1 MAFSFVLLPLVQG
14 GLLLIRCCCCPPLLS
29 SSSANAAASA
39 AADTCC
45 CYCCVL
51 LLLAELRAARPFA
64 VFCSDFCTLECT
76 LCDYALCYSAFA
88 SFRSLSCCCC
98 CFSDSSSAFCRAC
111 ACALS
116 SFAEHRSLQTTL
128 VKRPSAGFSSLVD
141 SSRFSLLLPRTL
153 GGALWSPRVFEGC
166 FRSSLASLFSLLQF
180 ACRIF

>member
-1 MAFSFVLLPLVQG
+1 M
-14 GLLLIRCCCCPPLLS
+14 
-29 SSSANAAASA
+29 
-39 AADTCC
+39 
-45 CYCCVL
+45 
-51 LLLAELRAARPFA
+51 RAARPFA
-64 VFCSDFCTLECT
+64 VFCSDFYTLECT

-88 SFRSLSCCCC
+88 SFQSLSCCC

-166 FRSSLASLFSLLQF
+166 FRSCLASLVFRRAVNLLLQ
-180 ACRIF
+180 ALLKAQMHLVSKVSVLLHRLTMAAMPVPAWLPVALTAHAP